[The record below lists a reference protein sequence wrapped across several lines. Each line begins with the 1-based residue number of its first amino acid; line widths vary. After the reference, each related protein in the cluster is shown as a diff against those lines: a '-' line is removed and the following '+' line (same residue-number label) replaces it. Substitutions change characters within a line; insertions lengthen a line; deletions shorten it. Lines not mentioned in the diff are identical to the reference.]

1 MTVATMTAELFIA
14 IVFAVIN
21 LQIQIRFMAW
31 WWARGCTWRQF
42 LDIYDLGDKH
52 KKWMTIDVITNLSIM
67 FLTAA
72 IGWTVGPTIALG
84 LLGVE
89 AISLACLP
97 FRFVGAKYAVRHNPN
112 LLDFNGKYK
121 GTHEEYR
128 KLLMILDE
136 KNLGSYKKSASRLW
150 SELLLLNKRR
160 NEAYDNKKRLEATRN
175 DVQRLITAYS
185 MENDV
190 DKRLKAQA
198 RLNKII
204 KQQADIDEFTK
215 NVEEQIIRSENAF
228 MDIRTKIE
236 VGQNETVFADL
247 SKYTNQVKSLE
258 ITVDCM
264 DGNEIGEY
272 GKHGRRINY

>member
-1 MTVATMTAELFIA
+1 MTVATMTAELFVA

-42 LDIYDLGDKH
+42 LDVYDLGDKH
-52 KKWMTIDVITNLSIM
+52 KKWMTIDIITNSAIM

-72 IGWTVGPTIALG
+72 LGWTLSPTIALG
-84 LLGVE
+84 LFGVE
-89 AISLACLP
+89 AISLVCLP
-97 FRFVGAKYAVRHNPN
+97 LRFAGAKRAVRHNPN

-121 GTHEEYR
+121 GTHEEYK
-128 KLLMILDE
+128 KLLMTLEE
-136 KNLGSYKKSASRLW
+136 KNLGSYKKSASKLW

-160 NEAYDNKKRLEATRN
+160 NDAYENKKKLEAIKA
-175 DVQRLITAYS
+175 DVQKLINAYS

-215 NVEEQIIRSENAF
+215 NVEEQIMRSENAF
-228 MDIRTKIE
+228 MDMRTKIA
-236 VGQNETVFADL
+236 VGQNESVFADL

-272 GKHGRRINY
+272 GKNGRKISY